1 MAKRK
6 VWLGAAALCTLVA
19 LYLAYPYHTL
29 QRLEDALESGDRAAL
44 ERLIDWHS
52 LRDGLKDDLNTL
64 AARALAEQAAPGGD
78 PQAAL
83 GMGIAAMFMPVLV
96 QRTVDTYVTPAG
108 IAELMRRQP
117 AREPDEG
124 GASPAENWRFEVHGA
139 YFAGPASFRFE
150 FSNPDDP
157 RPEPAIGVLELQGLT
172 WRLTRLI
179 LPIED
184 FVPGLSRSGRTT
196 GADEAPAAPS
206 GDRIQ
211 G

>member
-6 VWLGAAALCTLVA
+6 IWFGAAALGTFVA
-19 LYLAYPYHTL
+19 LYIAYPYHTL
-29 QRLEDALESGDRAAL
+29 QRLEDALETGDQVTL
-44 ERLIDWHS
+44 EALIDWPS
-52 LRDGLKDDLNTL
+52 LRDGLKDDLNTM
-64 AARALAEQAAPGGD
+64 ATRALAEQAGPGGD
-78 PQAAL
+78 PEAAL

-96 QRTVDTYVTPAG
+96 QRAVDAYVTPAS
-108 IAELMRRQP
+108 IATLMRREAATGP
-117 AREPDEG
+117 AADDGPRADD
-124 GASPAENWRFEVHGA
+124 WRFEVHRA

-157 RPEPAIGVLELQGLT
+157 RPEPAIGVLALQGLR

-184 FVPGLSRSGRTT
+184 LVPGAFGPSAP
-196 GADEAPAAPS
+196 GAGA
-206 GDRIQ
+206 GQ